1 MAEADNCYFESRIV
15 YVPSCHTRHMGGRR
29 DGRRG
34 RTDADAL
41 QSRLKSKLRSRRA
54 SLRSLFFSLLALSPL
69 LRPLLPVLEVNKVS
83 RVIF

>member
-29 DGRRG
+29 G

-54 SLRSLFFSLLALSPL
+54 SAAALSSSLYSLSLLS
-69 LRPLLPVLEVNKVS
+69 VLFCQFWK
-83 RVIF
+83 